1 MANNTFQIRRTVTSG
16 RTPNTTSS
24 GNSQFINV
32 GELALNLT
40 DGILYS
46 SNSTLGLITVGS
58 NLTSLNVTGGT
69 ASLGLTVANSTS
81 INATFIGIG
90 NTVANSILSSGSIVF
105 ANSTSN
111 ASLTIPT
118 PAQWTGNYFLHA
130 NGSWQTPTG
139 GSAAPAG
146 GNTSVQYNNSGTTAG
161 SLSFTFNSTNLT
173 VSFGNTV
180 NVSANGILFND
191 YGTGTL
197 QTVAMTNGKAL
208 ALASGM
214 AMP

>member
-1 MANNTFQIRRTVTSG
+1 MANNTFQIRRTTVSG

-24 GNSQFINV
+24 GNSQYINV

-46 SNSTLGLITVGS
+46 SNATLGLITVGS

-69 ASLGLTVANSTS
+69 SSLGLTVANSTS

-146 GNTSVQYNNSGTTAG
+146 SNTSVQYNNSGTTAG
-161 SLSFTFNSTNLT
+161 SLAFTFNNTNLS

-191 YGTGTL
+191 YDTGTL
-197 QTVAMTNGKAL
+197 QTTAMTNGKAL

>member
-1 MANNTFQIRRTVTSG
+1 MANNTFQIRRTATSG
-16 RTPNTTSS
+16 RTPNTTNS
-24 GNSQFINV
+24 GNSQYISV

-46 SNSTLGLITVGS
+46 SNNSSGLITVGS
-58 NLTSLNVTGGT
+58 NLTSLKVTGGT
-69 ASLGLTVANSTS
+69 SSLGLTVANSIS

-90 NTVANSILSSGSIVF
+90 NTVANSILSSGSIIF

-118 PAQWTGNYFLHA
+118 PAQWTGNFFLHA

-146 GNTSVQYNNSGTTAG
+146 PFTSVQYNNSGTTAG
-161 SLSFTFNSTNLT
+161 SIAFTFNSTNLS
-173 VSFGNTV
+173 VSFGNTI

-191 YGTGTL
+191 YSTGTL
-197 QTVAMTNGKAL
+197 QTTAMTNGKAL

>member
-1 MANNTFQIRRTVTSG
+1 MANNTFQIRRTTVSG

-24 GNSQFINV
+24 GNSQYINV

-46 SNSTLGLITVGS
+46 SNATLGLITVGS

-69 ASLGLTVANSTS
+69 SSLGLTVANSTS

-146 GNTSVQYNNSGTTAG
+146 SNTSVQYNNSGTTAG
-161 SLSFTFNSTNLT
+161 SLAFTFNNTNLT

-191 YGTGTL
+191 YNSGTL
-197 QTVAMTNGKAL
+197 QTTAMTNGKAL